1 MPRSAPIGRF
11 SAASSVPTGLVASP
25 WISKQVIPNQLL
37 ANRFIA
43 NQLLVNRSIARPPV
57 PHRPV
62 LNPLNA
68 SQLMD
73 GPPKPDRSPQ
83 PGFGPGQLLT
93 KGLGAWPGRAASWQG
108 GPARGAQP

>member
-1 MPRSAPIGRF
+1 M
-11 SAASSVPTGLVASP
+11 
-25 WISKQVIPNQLL
+25 IPNQLL

-43 NQLLVNRSIARPPV
+43 NRFIANQLLASPLLANPSIACPPV
-57 PHRPV
+57 PNRPV

-93 KGLGAWPGRAASWQG
+93 KGLGAGPGRAAGWQG
-108 GPARGAQP
+108 GQARGAQP

>member
-11 SAASSVPTGLVASP
+11 SAASAVPSALVASP
-25 WISKQVIPNQLL
+25 WISKRV
-37 ANRFIA
+37 IA
-43 NQLLVNRSIARPPV
+43 NQLIANRLIANRLIANQLIANQLIANPSIARPPV
-57 PHRPV
+57 PNRPV

-93 KGLGAWPGRAASWQG
+93 IGQV
-108 GPARGAQP
+108 RGEQP

>member
-43 NQLLVNRSIARPPV
+43 NQLLASPLLANPSIARPPV
-57 PHRPV
+57 PNRPV

-83 PGFGPGQLLT
+83 PGFGPGQLQAI
-93 KGLGAWPGRAASWQG
+93 GQV
-108 GPARGAQP
+108 RGCQP

>member
-1 MPRSAPIGRF
+1 VDQQR
-11 SAASSVPTGLVASP
+11 
-25 WISKQVIPNQLL
+25 VIPNQLL

-43 NQLLVNRSIARPPV
+43 NRFIANQLLASPLLANPSIARPTV
-57 PHRPV
+57 PNRPV

-93 KGLGAWPGRAASWQG
+93 KGLGA
-108 GPARGAQP
+108 QP

>member
-11 SAASSVPTGLVASP
+11 SAASAVPSALVASP
-25 WISKQVIPNQLL
+25 WISKRVIANQLIANRLIANQLIANQLL
-37 ANRFIA
+37 AN
-43 NQLLVNRSIARPPV
+43 LSIARPPV
-57 PHRPV
+57 PNRPV

-93 KGLGAWPGRAASWQG
+93 IGQV
-108 GPARGAQP
+108 RGEQP

>member
-1 MPRSAPIGRF
+1 MDQQR
-11 SAASSVPTGLVASP
+11 
-25 WISKQVIPNQLL
+25 VIPNQLL

-43 NQLLVNRSIARPPV
+43 NRFIANQLLASPLLANPSIARPPV
-57 PHRPV
+57 PNRPV

-83 PGFGPGQLLT
+83 PGFGPVQLLT
-93 KGLGAWPGRAASWQG
+93 KGLGA
-108 GPARGAQP
+108 QP